1 MTREPGHF
9 RRRPNPQG
17 VDTRGDPVNKPPLLV
32 IGHGTRRPR
41 GVEEFLELVDRIR
54 LRAADQV
61 SRIEGGLI
69 ELARPTVSDGV
80 AALLDETPAPVG
92 GLRPPTRIITVPLL
106 LGTAGH
112 IRSDIPALLAAEQ
125 DRHPGL
131 TFGLSPA
138 LGPHPILRDLLR
150 ERVDTALVG
159 AERPGTSVVLVGRG
173 TSDPKANADVAAV
186 ARLLWEGSDLDC
198 VELSFVAVTGPS
210 LPQSLERLRRVGA
223 RRIVVL
229 PYLLFEGLL
238 SEQIA
243 AETALFAAE
252 NPELDLRVAGL
263 LGGSDQLVDL
273 VLHRYRQACA
283 LTAPPLP
290 SQTEPASWG
299 TSGLL

>member
-1 MTREPGHF
+1 MN
-9 RRRPNPQG
+9 NPS
-17 VDTRGDPVNKPPLLV
+17 LLV

-54 LRAADQV
+54 LRAAGQV

-80 AALLDETPAPVG
+80 ARLLDEASASVG
-92 GLRPPTRIITVPLL
+92 GPRPPRRIIAVPLL

-112 IRSDIPALLAAEQ
+112 LRSDIPALLAVEQ

-131 TFGLSPA
+131 TFGLASA
-138 LGPHPILRDLLR
+138 LGPHPILRELLR
-150 ERVDTALVG
+150 ERIDTALEG
-159 AERPGTSVVLVGRG
+159 AGRPGTSVVLVGRG
-173 TSDPKANADVAAV
+173 TTDPQANADVAAV
-186 ARLLWEGSDLDC
+186 TRLLWEGSGLDC
-198 VELSFVAVTGPS
+198 VELSFVAVTAPS

-243 AETALFAAE
+243 AETAQFAAE

-263 LGGSDQLVDL
+263 LGESDQLADL
-273 VLHRYRQACA
+273 VLHRYRQARALTDPSA

-290 SQTEPASWG
+290 LQTEPASWG
-299 TSGLL
+299 TPGLL